1 MEINKKHDIPI
12 NEAFDSEDIEKN
24 KSMAV
29 LAYLGILV
37 LIPLFS
43 AKESPY
49 VRFHANQ
56 GLVLCIAAIL
66 YSIACSIINAIILA
80 ISWKLYFITSILG
93 FAGIAF
99 LVLAVMGIV
108 NAVNGRVKELPLLG
122 KYRIV
127 KY

>member
-1 MEINKKHDIPI
+1 MEINKKYDIPI
-12 NEAFDSEDIEKN
+12 NEAFDTEDIEKN

-37 LIPLFS
+37 LIPYFS

-49 VRFHANQ
+49 ARFHTNQ

-66 YSIACSIINAIILA
+66 YSVACSIVNAIILA

-93 FAGIAF
+93 FAGITF
-99 LVLAVMGIV
+99 LVLAIMGIV
-108 NAVNGRVKELPLLG
+108 NAVKGRVKELPLLG

-127 KY
+127 K

>member
-1 MEINKKHDIPI
+1 METNKKYDIPI
-12 NEAFDSEDIEKN
+12 NEAFDAEDIEKN

-49 VRFHANQ
+49 ARFHTNQ

-66 YSIACSIINAIILA
+66 YSVACSIVNAIILA

-93 FAGIAF
+93 FAGIVF

-127 KY
+127 K

>member
-1 MEINKKHDIPI
+1 MEINKKYDIPI
-12 NEAFDSEDIEKN
+12 NEAFDTEDIEKN

-37 LIPLFS
+37 LIPYFS

-49 VRFHANQ
+49 ARFHTNQ

-66 YSIACSIINAIILA
+66 YSVACSIVNAIILA

-93 FAGIAF
+93 FAGITF
-99 LVLAVMGIV
+99 LVLAIMGIV

-127 KY
+127 K

>member
-37 LIPLFS
+37 LIPLFN

-49 VRFHANQ
+49 ARFHTNQ